1 MKPVPLFD
9 DRNLGVSMY
18 GLRLLI
24 IRLLLFAD
32 ASAREYAE
40 SDR

>member
-18 GLRLLI
+18 RLRPLV

-32 ASAREYAE
+32 ASVKECAE